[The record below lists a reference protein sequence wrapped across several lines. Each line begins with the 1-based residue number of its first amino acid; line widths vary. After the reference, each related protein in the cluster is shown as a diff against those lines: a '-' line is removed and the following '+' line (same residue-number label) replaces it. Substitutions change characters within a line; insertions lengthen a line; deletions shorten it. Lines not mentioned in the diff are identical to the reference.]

1 MKDSNRYIRSVIFKL
16 LMTFMGFSSLSL
28 CLAQT
33 PKPKLNYDPNA
44 QVAIEITEVDYL
56 KTETGRSLKARIYQ
70 PKGSGPFPT
79 LIDFHGGAWNNKDRF
94 AEEPMDSAIAK
105 SGVLVIA
112 VDLTLAGDRPYPANV
127 QDAHYAIRW
136 VKHNAKQ
143 WRGDVTTLGVYGSSS
158 GGHVAELLSLQPNK
172 TLYAKIPFAPNPQL
186 DASFSYLATR
196 SPISNPPARYENAL
210 KHQRE
215 NMIKNNLNYF
225 KPWESIFES
234 SPQAILDKK
243 LAPKKLIPLLI
254 MQGELDDN
262 VLPETQRHFA
272 QSYQAAG
279 GECSFL
285 IFEKSE
291 HEWVA
296 KESPQTDLARQTVK
310 NFISKQLL

>member
-1 MKDSNRYIRSVIFKL
+1 MTILNASTKAL
-16 LMTFMGFSSLSL
+16 LFRLFCILLSSACLSQSH
-28 CLAQT
+28 AQT
-33 PKPKLNYDPNA
+33 NKPKLSYDPNA
-44 QVAIEITEVDYL
+44 QVAIDISEVEYL
-56 KTETGRSLKARIYQ
+56 RSETGRSLKARIYQ
-70 PKGSGPFPT
+70 PKGNGPFPT
-79 LIDFHGGAWNNKDRF
+79 LIDFHGGAWNNKDRL
-94 AEEPMDSAIAK
+94 AEQPMDAAIAK

-127 QDAHYAIRW
+127 QDAHYAVRW
-136 VKHNAKQ
+136 VKHHAKQ
-143 WRGDVTTLGVYGSSS
+143 WNGDVSTLGVYGSSS
-158 GGHVAELLSLQPNK
+158 GGHVGELLSLKPNEP
-172 TLYAKIPFAPNPQL
+172 LFAKIPFAPNPQL

-196 SPISNPPARYENAL
+196 SPISNPPARYENAIHH
-210 KHQRE
+210 KRE

-225 KPWESIFES
+225 KPWETIYES

-262 VLPETQRHFA
+262 VLPETQKHFA

-279 GECSFL
+279 GDCTFM

-296 KESPQTDLARQTVK
+296 VESVQTDLARKTVK
-310 NFISKQLL
+310 NFIAKQLL

>member
-1 MKDSNRYIRSVIFKL
+1 MLTLQSFLNGRILQCFLVLFS
-16 LMTFMGFSSLSL
+16 TFGFSISN
-28 CLAQT
+28 AQT
-33 PKPKLNYDPNA
+33 LKNKLNYDPNA
-44 QVAIEITEVDYL
+44 KVPIAVSEVEYL
-56 KTETGRSLKARIYQ
+56 KTESGRSLKARIYQ
-70 PKGSGPFPT
+70 PQGSGPFPT

-112 VDLTLAGDRPYPANV
+112 VDLTLAPDRPYPANV

-136 VKHNAKQ
+136 VKHHAKQ
-143 WRGDVTTLGVYGSSS
+143 WMGDVSTLGIYGSSS
-158 GGHVAELLSLQPNK
+158 GGHIAELLALKPNES
-172 TLYAKIPFAPNPQL
+172 LYAKIPFTPNPQL

-196 SPISNPPARYENAL
+196 SPISNPPARYENAIN
-210 KHQRE
+210 KKRE

-225 KPWESIFES
+225 KPFQTIYES
-234 SPQAILDKK
+234 SPQAILDNH

-262 VLPETQRHFA
+262 VLPETQKHFA

-279 GECSFL
+279 GDCTFI

-296 KESPQTDLARQTVK
+296 QESAQTDLARQTVK
-310 NFISKQLL
+310 NFIAKQLQ

>member
-1 MKDSNRYIRSVIFKL
+1 MLTQKTYLNGWIFRCFILFFSL
-16 LMTFMGFSSLSL
+16 LGYPLSQ
-28 CLAQT
+28 AQALRNS
-33 PKPKLNYDPNA
+33 LNYDPKAN
-44 QVAIEITEVDYL
+44 IPISITEVEYL

-70 PKGSGPFPT
+70 PQGSGPFPT

-112 VDLTLAGDRPYPANV
+112 VDLTLAQDRPYPASV

-136 VKHNAKQ
+136 VKHHAKQ
-143 WRGDVTTLGVYGSSS
+143 WKGDVGKLGIYGSSS
-158 GGHVAELLSLQPNK
+158 GGHIAELLALKPSEP
-172 TLYAKIPFAPNPQL
+172 LYAKIPFKDNPQL
-186 DASFSYLATR
+186 DASFAYLATR
-196 SPISNPPARYENAL
+196 SPISNPPARYENAVN
-210 KHQRE
+210 KKRE

-225 KPWESIFES
+225 KPFQTIYEA
-234 SPQAILDKK
+234 SPQAILDNRS
-243 LAPKKLIPLLI
+243 APKKLIPLLI

-262 VLPETQRHFA
+262 VLPETQKHFA

-279 GECSFL
+279 GDCTFI

-296 KESPQTDLARQTVK
+296 QESTQTDLARQTVK
-310 NFISKQLL
+310 NFIAKQLQ

>member
-1 MKDSNRYIRSVIFKL
+1 MA
-16 LMTFMGFSSLSL
+16 SSGVCLSS
-28 CLAQT
+28 AQSLNH
-33 PKPKLNYDPNA
+33 KLNYDPNA
-44 QVAIEITEVDYL
+44 LVSIQISEVEYL
-56 KTETGRSLKARIYQ
+56 KSESGRSLKARIYQ
-70 PKGSGPFPT
+70 PQGTGPFPT

-94 AEEPMDSAIAK
+94 AEEPMDAAIAK

-136 VKHNAKQ
+136 VKHHASQ
-143 WRGDVTTLGVYGSSS
+143 WRGDVATLGVYGSSS
-158 GGHVAELLSLQPNK
+158 GGHVAELLSLKPNEP
-172 TLYAKIPFAPNPQL
+172 LFAKIPFAANPQL

-196 SPISNPPARYENAL
+196 SPISNPPARYENAVN
-210 KHQRE
+210 KKRE

-225 KPWESIFES
+225 KPFQTIYDS
-234 SPQAILDKK
+234 SPQAILDNHQG
-243 LAPKKLIPLLI
+243 PKKLIPLLI

-262 VLPETQRHFA
+262 VLPEVQKRFA

-279 GECSFL
+279 GDCTFL

-296 KESPQTDLARQTVK
+296 QESAQTDLARQTVK
-310 NFISKQLL
+310 NFIAKQLR